1 MRHLSYV
8 LATNHCNVCACVCVY
23 LDLDLD
29 VKSPV
34 TVSVYIHDAALCANA
49 CAQRFSVRVHLAGGG
64 CFWQSSHS
72 YPLCPYMMSRMKTL
86 SLFDDTGPA
95 VSFYDVRK

>member
-1 MRHLSYV
+1 M
-8 LATNHCNVCACVCVY
+8 CVC
-23 LDLDLD
+23 LDLD

-34 TVSVYIHDAALCANA
+34 TVSVYIHDAALCVNG
-49 CAQRFSVRVHLAGGG
+49 CAHGFSVRVHLAGSG
-64 CFWQSSHS
+64 CFWRCSHS
-72 YPLCPYMMSRMKTL
+72 YPLCPYMMSRLKTL

>member
-34 TVSVYIHDAALCANA
+34 TVSVYIHDAALCAKA

-64 CFWQSSHS
+64 MLLAEL
-72 YPLCPYMMSRMKTL
+72 PLLPTL
-86 SLFDDTGPA
+86 SL
-95 VSFYDVRK
+95 YDVAYEDSLLI